1 MPVNVIAFHF
11 PGLPQV
17 GCAFQ
22 LRQDPVPELPAS
34 GGNISF
40 AVRSDTAENVL
51 AARRGLAARLHIE
64 RWAELR
70 QVHGDGLLF
79 DPEPVA
85 VDAQPVAEGDGMATD
100 RPDLPLCIK
109 TADCQPILLA
119 HADGR
124 HIAALHV
131 GWRGNRCG
139 FPQSAVRRFCERY
152 HLSPR
157 DIMAV
162 RGPSLGPARAE
173 FIHFDTEWGEDFR
186 PWFQPE
192 SRTVDLWGLTRH
204 QLMEAGL
211 LSRHIFGV
219 DICTASNPRLCF
231 SHRHHPASGRQA
243 SLIWRREG

>member
-1 MPVNVIAFHF
+1 MPVNVLAFHF

-22 LRQDPVPELPAS
+22 LRRDPAPDAPAS

-40 AVRSDTAENVL
+40 AVNGDPAENVL
-51 AARRGLAARLHIE
+51 AARRGLAAGLHIAH
-64 RWAELR
+64 WAELR

-85 VDAQPVAEGDGMATD
+85 AEAQPVAEGDGMATD
-100 RPDLPLCIK
+100 RPGLPLCIK

-119 HADGR
+119 HTGGR

-131 GWRGNRCG
+131 GWRGNRRG

-152 HLSPR
+152 RLSPR
-157 DIMAV
+157 DILAV
-162 RGPSLGPARAE
+162 RGPSLGPDRAE
-173 FIHFDTEWGEDFR
+173 FIHFDTEWDEDFR

-192 SRTVDLWGLTRH
+192 NRTVDLWGLTRH
-204 QLMEAGL
+204 QLLEAGL
-211 LSRHIFGV
+211 EARHIFGV

-231 SHRHHPASGRQA
+231 SHRRHPASGRQA
-243 SLIWRREG
+243 SLIWLRED